1 MLIKKINALFP
12 AEGSFLSLFHLDAR
26 QIIVSGNNLFI
37 LTVESSANQV
47 WWVCLG
53 VTLECDHREK
63 QREAF

>member
-1 MLIKKINALFP
+1 MRYFQLK
-12 AEGSFLSLFHLDAR
+12 EVFLSLLHLDAR
-26 QIIVSGNNLFI
+26 QIIVSGNYLFI